1 MVDKCRQRLAILGHS
16 VTYFSM
22 LLYWSRIGHR
32 SVSFRDLLVSL
43 VTDIIQR
50 KNSCNTLIL

>member
-1 MVDKCRQRLAILGHS
+1 MVDKYGQRLAILGHS

-43 VTDIIQR
+43 VTDIYKEKTPAIP
-50 KNSCNTLIL
+50 